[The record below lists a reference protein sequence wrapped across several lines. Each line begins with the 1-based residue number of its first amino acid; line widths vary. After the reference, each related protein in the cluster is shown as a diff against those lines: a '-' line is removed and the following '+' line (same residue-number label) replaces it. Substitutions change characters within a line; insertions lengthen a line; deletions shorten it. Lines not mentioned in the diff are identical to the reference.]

1 MKFIVT
7 PEIFEKLPTMYVGV
21 VVAHGINNQRDYPV
35 IDQLLE
41 KYEHAAQ
48 KKFHGTNVKTRPEIV
63 PYREAFRSIGINPN
77 KYPCSVEAL
86 FKRLSKGK
94 QLPHINPLVDLNNA
108 ISLKYTLPMGTHSL
122 DNAHADIMMRLA
134 EPADKFVPL
143 GKSAADVETPDENEV
158 VYAVGNEVR
167 TRRWT
172 WRQSDQG
179 KITADT
185 TSVFFPIDGFADV
198 NKDQV
203 DQAVADLAEQL
214 QAIFGVTTQHG
225 IVNQEHPVFE
235 WQ

>member
-1 MKFIVT
+1 
-7 PEIFEKLPTMYVGV
+7 
-21 VVAHGINNQRDYPV
+21 
-35 IDQLLE
+35 
-41 KYEHAAQ
+41 
-48 KKFHGTNVKTRPEIV
+48 
-63 PYREAFRSIGINPN
+63 
-77 KYPCSVEAL
+77 
-86 FKRLSKGK
+86 
-94 QLPHINPLVDLNNA
+94 
-108 ISLKYTLPMGTHSL
+108 MGTHSL

-179 KITADT
+179 KITTDT